1 MTSSTSER
9 TLMTARTRFDQFMK
23 YTTLLFDLDGTLLD
37 TLTDL
42 HLAVFHALHAFGM
55 PQRSYDEVR
64 MFVGNGIK
72 NLIDRAVPD
81 GTPPEK
87 TAQVLEVFRDYYSK
101 NSRIKTVP
109 YDGIID
115 ALKLLSQKGYKM
127 AVISN
132 KIDSAVKELNRDFFA
147 EYIPIAIGDREGMR
161 KKPAPDSL
169 YEAMALLGS
178 KKEECLYIG
187 DSDVDIETAKNAGIP
202 CIGCAWG
209 FRGRDFLLAHGL
221 DDAMILDTPASL
233 PKLIQNLNT

>member
-1 MTSSTSER
+1 
-9 TLMTARTRFDQFMK
+9 MK

-42 HLAVFHALHAFGM
+42 HLAVFHALDAYDM
-55 PQRSYDEVR
+55 PQRSLDEVR
-64 MFVGNGIK
+64 MMVGNGIK

-87 TAQVLEVFRDYYSK
+87 TAQVLDVFRDYYSK
-101 NSRIKTVP
+101 NSRINTAP
-109 YDGIID
+109 YDGIPVT
-115 ALKLLSQKGYKM
+115 LKLLSEKGYQM

-147 EYIPIAIGDREGMR
+147 EYIPVAIGDREGMR

-169 YEAMALLGS
+169 YEAMELLGVT
-178 KKEECLYIG
+178 KEECLYIG
-187 DSDVDIETAKNAGIP
+187 DSDVDIVTANNAGIP

-209 FRGRDFLLAHGL
+209 FRGREFLREHGL
-221 DDAMILDTPASL
+221 DDAFLLETPTDL
-233 PKLIQNLNT
+233 PAFVEKLNA

>member
-1 MTSSTSER
+1 
-9 TLMTARTRFDQFMK
+9 MK

-42 HLAVFHALHAFGM
+42 HLAVFHALHAYGM
-55 PQRSYDEVR
+55 PQRSLDEVR
-64 MFVGNGIK
+64 MMVGNGIK

-87 TAQVLEVFRDYYSK
+87 TAQVLDVFRDYYSK
-101 NSRIKTVP
+101 NSRIKTAP
-109 YDGIID
+109 YDGILVT
-115 ALKLLSQKGYKM
+115 LKLLSQKGYKM

-147 EYIPIAIGDREGMR
+147 EFIPVAIGDREGMR

-169 YEAMALLGS
+169 FEAMTLLGVQ
-178 KKEECLYIG
+178 KEECLYIG

-209 FRGRDFLLAHGL
+209 FRGRDFLREHGL
-221 DDAMILDTPASL
+221 DDSFILETPTEL
-233 PKLIQNLNT
+233 PAFVEKLNA

>member
-1 MTSSTSER
+1 
-9 TLMTARTRFDQFMK
+9 MK

-42 HLAVFHALHAFGM
+42 HLAVFHALDAYNM
-55 PQRSYDEVR
+55 PQRSLDEVR
-64 MFVGNGIK
+64 MMVGNGIK

-87 TAQVLEVFRDYYSK
+87 TAQVLDVFRDYYSK
-101 NSRIKTVP
+101 NSRIKTAP
-109 YDGIID
+109 YDGILVT
-115 ALKLLSQKGYKM
+115 LKLLSQKGYKM

-147 EYIPIAIGDREGMR
+147 EYIPVAIGDREGMR

-169 YEAMALLGS
+169 FEAMTLLGVQ
-178 KKEECLYIG
+178 KEECLYIG
-187 DSDVDIETAKNAGIP
+187 DSDVDIETAKNAEIP

-209 FRGRDFLLAHGL
+209 FRGRDFLREHGL
-221 DDAMILDTPASL
+221 DDAFILETPTEL
-233 PKLIQNLNT
+233 PAFVEKLNA

>member
-1 MTSSTSER
+1 M
-9 TLMTARTRFDQFMK
+9 
-23 YTTLLFDLDGTLLD
+23 
-37 TLTDL
+37 
-42 HLAVFHALHAFGM
+42 
-55 PQRSYDEVR
+55 
-64 MFVGNGIK
+64 VGNGIK

-87 TAQVLEVFRDYYSK
+87 TAQVLDVFRDYYSQ
-101 NSRIKTVP
+101 NSRIKTAP
-109 YDGIID
+109 YDGILA
-115 ALKLLSQKGYKM
+115 ALQLLSGKGYKM

-147 EYIPIAIGDREGMR
+147 AYIPVAIGDREGMK

-169 YEAMALLGS
+169 YEAMEQLGS

-209 FRGRDFLLAHGL
+209 FRGRDFLREHGL
-221 DDAMILDTPASL
+221 DDAWILENPTEIPQFLETLEEKDIESV
-233 PKLIQNLNT
+233 

>member
-1 MTSSTSER
+1 
-9 TLMTARTRFDQFMK
+9 MK

-42 HLAVFHALHAFGM
+42 HLAVFHALYTYDM
-55 PQRSYDEVR
+55 PQRSIDEVR
-64 MFVGNGIK
+64 MMVGNGIK

-87 TAQVLEVFRDYYSK
+87 TAQVLDVFRDYYSQ
-101 NSRIKTVP
+101 NSRIKTAP
-109 YDGIID
+109 YDGILVT
-115 ALKLLSQKGYKM
+115 LKLLSQKGYKM

-147 EYIPIAIGDREGMR
+147 EYIPVAIGDREGR
-161 KKPAPDSL
+161 NKKPAPDSL
-169 YEAMALLGS
+169 YEAMEQLGV

-209 FRGRDFLLAHGL
+209 FRGRDFLREHGL
-221 DDAMILDTPASL
+221 DDAFILENPTELPVFVEKLNAS
-233 PKLIQNLNT
+233 T